1 LREIYLKSVC
11 VPLLLQGGAHL
22 VYGWGDRCDFQ
33 DLLEAIDGE
42 VADTDTPVKTRY
54 IAEGAS
60 EGIRV
65 RGKSIPLS
73 LLKILPDRGDIPPRE
88 VDEIHIQL
96 PQSQLEERQLVVGQ
110 RSGEILY
117 LVQTY
122 CDGFTHI

>member
-1 LREIYLKSVC
+1 MVVIWVE
-11 VPLLLQGGAHL
+11 GDL

-42 VADTDTPVKTRY
+42 VADTDT
-54 IAEGAS
+54 
-60 EGIRV
+60 

-73 LLKILPDRGDIPPRE
+73 LLKILLDRGDISPRE

-96 PQSQLEERQLVVGQ
+96 PQSQL
-110 RSGEILY
+110 
-117 LVQTY
+117 VQTY